1 MSRRRGSDRRESIKA
16 IGILI
21 GFLCAVTL
29 SGCTNVVRPHVTE
42 AEFLTAEPK
51 IAGHAELY
59 VSEAFRTHTE
69 TKTDPLDLKKWQF
82 DLGPLAVD
90 TFKYSLGSRFEK
102 VDVKLGAPAFPLS
115 ATNAGDL
122 VVAVTPEFTSFKSQF
137 PVLFKFE
144 TYVVKVSF
152 KVIAYDQTGKILVDK
167 VYHGEGKK
175 RGAIGQA
182 SAGIDANPVAAQLAV
197 KDAIN
202 KAVTDI
208 LAAVK
213 K

>member
-1 MSRRRGSDRRESIKA
+1 M
-16 IGILI
+16 LI

-29 SGCTNVVRPHVTE
+29 SGCTSVIRPHVTE

-69 TKTDPLDLKKWQF
+69 TKTDPLDFKKWQF

-102 VDVKLGAPAFPLS
+102 VHVKLGEPSFPLS
-115 ATNAGDL
+115 ATNTEDL
-122 VVAVTPEFTSFKSQF
+122 VVAIEPEFAGFKSHC
-137 PVLFKFE
+137 PILFKFE
-144 TYVVKVSF
+144 TYVVQVSF
-152 KVIAYDQTGKILVDK
+152 KVKAFDQTGKILVDK
-167 VYHGEGKK
+167 VYHGVGKK

-182 SAGIDANPVAAQLAV
+182 SSGLDANPVAAQLAL

-202 KAVTDI
+202 QAVTDI
-208 LAAVK
+208 LVAVK